1 MSMEYG
7 KIWRM
12 SIDFKNELNEQQLE
26 VVLKGDGPT
35 LVLAGAG
42 SGKTRTIIYRVAY
55 LLEQGVDPSSIL
67 LVTFTNKAAKEMKER
82 LEHLLGTPPG
92 SLWAG
97 TFHSIANRLLR
108 QYGGLLGYDQN
119 YTILDQDDSKSVIK
133 ICIKELGIKSTQR
146 RFPSPKILQSIISYA
161 RNAALSIPETLETRF
176 QNFTDLESDIVGV
189 ATLYR
194 QKKLDAN
201 SMDFDDLL
209 LKFHDLLAEHGDVED
224 RLSSKFKYILVD
236 EYQDTNALQ
245 ANIVTRLAK
254 IHRNILV
261 VGDDAQSIYSFRAA
275 NIQNILR
282 FPSLFENAATY
293 RLEVNYRSTPEI
305 LQLANESIMNNTD
318 QFEKTLRPD
327 CGHGSKPTLA
337 ASSSPR
343 EEASYIVDKMMAL
356 LDGDTAPQDIAVL
369 FRAAY
374 HSQALEFEMMR
385 RGIAYEYRGG
395 MRFFERAHIKDA
407 LAFIRLLENQKDES
421 AWMRILSMCIGVGPA
436 TAIKII
442 GAVKGLTHEE
452 MFSDDILSS
461 MSKRAGEGWKQARDM
476 LQKVFSKDGLSAQL
490 RAVVTTSYMDYLEHE
505 YTNPSDRLQD
515 LEQLSLFAEQYEAD
529 RGQFLEDVTL
539 SDEFGAIMSSN
550 QAYRAPQ
557 VVLSTIHQAKGLE
570 WKVVFVVSLTNGAFP
585 IRKAMESEE
594 DIQEER
600 RLFYVA
606 VTRAKKHLHLTYPMT
621 GLGENYTGLSPSMF
635 LDELPGGL
643 IETLGVRSRHT
654 PPSTVFAPTF
664 DDAEQGGFH
673 TDESHSYL

>member
-1 MSMEYG
+1 MG
-7 KIWRM
+7 
-12 SIDFKNELNEQQLE
+12 IDFKNELNEQQLE
-26 VVLKGDGPT
+26 VVLKGNGPT

-67 LVTFTNKAAKEMKER
+67 LVTFTNKAAKEIKER
-82 LEHLLGTPPG
+82 LEHLLGSPPG

-97 TFHSIANRLLR
+97 TFHSISNRLLR
-108 QYGGLLGYDQN
+108 QYGGLLGYEQN
-119 YTILDQDDSKSVIK
+119 YTILDQDDSKSFIK
-133 ICIKELGIKSTQR
+133 ICIKEAGIKSSQR
-146 RFPSPKILQSIISYA
+146 RFPSPKVLQSIISYS
-161 RNAALSIPETLETRF
+161 RNAALSIPETIDAKF
-176 QNFTDLESDIVGV
+176 QNFSDLESDIVGI

-201 SMDFDDLL
+201 AMDFDDLL

-224 RLSSKFKYILVD
+224 RLSTKFKYILVD

-254 IHRNILV
+254 VHRNILV

-282 FPSLFENAATY
+282 FPMLFENSSTY

-305 LQLANESIMNNTD
+305 LQLANDSIVNNTE

-327 CGHGSKPTLA
+327 CGHGDKPTLA
-337 ASSSPR
+337 ASASPR

-356 LDGDTAPQDIAVL
+356 LDGDTRPEDIAVL

-374 HSQALEFEMMR
+374 HSQALEFELMR
-385 RGIAYEYRGG
+385 RGLAYEYRGG

-407 LAFIRLLENQKDES
+407 LAFIRLLENQKDDS
-421 AWMRILSMCIGVGPA
+421 AWLRILSMCVGVGPA
-436 TAIKII
+436 TAVKII
-442 GAVKGLTHEE
+442 ATVKGLTHEE

-461 MSKRAGEGWKQARDM
+461 MSKRAGEGWRQAREM
-476 LQKVFSKDGLSAQL
+476 LEKVFSKDGLSSQI
-490 RAVVTTSYMDYLEHE
+490 RAVVTTTYMDYLENE
-505 YTNPSDRLQD
+505 YTNPTDRLQD
-515 LEQLSLFAEQYEAD
+515 LDQLALFAEQYEAN

-539 SDEFGAIMSSN
+539 SDEFGAIMNAN
-550 QAYRAPQ
+550 QAFRARQ
-557 VVLSTIHQAKGLE
+557 IVLSTIHQAKGLE

-585 IRKAMESEE
+585 IRKAMDSEE
-594 DIQEER
+594 DVQEER

-606 VTRAKKHLHLTYPMT
+606 VTRAKQYLHLTYPMT

-635 LDELPGGL
+635 LEELPHGTF
-643 IETLGVRSRHT
+643 ESLGQTRREL
-654 PPSTVFAPTF
+654 PPTSVFAPTF
-664 DDAEQGGFH
+664 DDGEQGGFH
-673 TDESHSYL
+673 NDESHSYL